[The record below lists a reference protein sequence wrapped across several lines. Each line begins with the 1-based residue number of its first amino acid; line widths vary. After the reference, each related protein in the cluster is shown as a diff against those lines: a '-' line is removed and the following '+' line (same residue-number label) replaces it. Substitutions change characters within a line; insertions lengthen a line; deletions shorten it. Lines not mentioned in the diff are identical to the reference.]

1 MNYEEYIGIIE
12 KLKNSN
18 DLVEKE
24 KIMNSSINESL
35 IPMIEPKLIELI
47 KIKYQTSVN
56 KMVNNLESIF
66 SDKYNLDQYLVN
78 FKKEISFIYDLTKLK
93 ELTEENRK
101 LMQDMVKNE
110 TKKVYNIL
118 IDKANAID
126 ITGVLGMTIKNNEI
140 KWGE

>member
-1 MNYEEYIGIIE
+1 MNYEDYIDIIE

-47 KIKYQTSVN
+47 KIKYQNSVN
-56 KMVNNLESIF
+56 KMVSNLEIIF

-78 FKKEISFIYDLTKLK
+78 FKKEINFIYDLTKIK

>member
-1 MNYEEYIGIIE
+1 MNYEEYINIIE
-12 KLKNSN
+12 KLKTSN

-47 KIKYQTSVN
+47 KIKYQNSVN
-56 KMVNNLESIF
+56 KMVNNLENIF

-78 FKKEISFIYDLTKLK
+78 FKKEINFIYDLTKVK
-93 ELTEENRK
+93 ELTEEKRQ
-101 LMQDMVKNE
+101 LMQNMVKNE
-110 TKKVYNIL
+110 TIKVYSIL
-118 IDKANAID
+118 TEKANAID
-126 ITGVLGMTIKNNEI
+126 ITGALAMTIKNNEI